1 MHGWVRTSRLLALVE
16 HNNHHAI
23 FVFISS
29 RVPPQTPQDLTVD
42 RALPVDIDFRCEIDT
57 DSKHQDGADVYVNIS
72 SCKLKLLFEMVPGI
86 KTSNFVAEIFRSI
99 EVFTRH
105 RGPLPEYQWLH
116 KYCDTVGTP
125 EDRRTGDSVASSQ
138 KTEPDCIPPGD
149 TLLDLES
156 PEMAVPRQSIAK
168 GATPIAA
175 RESVIRYQ
183 MAMKEHHYTYTQ
195 VLRIF
200 VGTWN
205 VNGQPPTIELSNWL
219 ANDPEPPDIYAI
231 GFQELDL
238 SKEAF
243 LFNDTPREEEW
254 RKAVMNALHP
264 KARYRKVALVRL
276 VGMMLLVFV
285 QEQHAAYVR
294 AVATET
300 VGTGIMGKMGNKG
313 AVGVRFDLH
322 STSVCFVNS
331 HLAAH
336 VEEFERR
343 NQDYHDICSRMSFTR
358 FLPPKSIKDH
368 DQVYWLGDL
377 NYRITDRDA
386 KEVKDFI
393 DEGNFDV
400 VLQYDQLNQQHKLR
414 NVFVGYREGNIS
426 FRPTYKYDPGTDNW
440 DSSQVYWLGDLNYRI
455 TDRDAKE
462 VKDFIDE
469 GNFDVVLQYDQLNQ
483 QHKLRN
489 VFVGYREG
497 NISFRP
503 TYKYDP
509 GTDNWDSSEK
519 NRAPAWCDRIL
530 WRGDGIQQVEYRS
543 HPKLNISDHKAVSS
557 LFDSQIRVID
567 AVKYRKVHEDVMKKL
582 DKLENEFLPQVMVDN
597 TEVIFETVRY
607 LESQTKDLII
617 ANTGQV
623 PVTFEFIKKLDDS
636 SYCKDWLNIEPYA
649 GFIMPGEK
657 SDIKLDV
664 YVDKMSAYK
673 LNSGEDKL
681 YDILVLHLE
690 GGKDIFITVTGTYER
705 SCFGSSIEALVYIS
719 VPIRDIPVGRIVELE
734 NSKEISSS
742 QEPYPIPKEIWFLV
756 DHLYR
761 HGLKQQHLFE
771 QPGLHS
777 ELVAIRN
784 WLDCGSPDP
793 MRILPPYIAPNY
805 WYQMDNTSG
814 VHSVVEALLLLL
826 ESTAEPII
834 PYNLHN
840 VCLAAGSNYLQCKQ
854 VVMQL
859 PEHRKNVF
867 LYLCAFLQETLGH
880 VTENGLDAKTV
891 ATLFGTIFLR
901 DPPRSR
907 AELSSRSRN
916 NQAVTRKKAN
926 FVYHFLVNDQSDLI
940 LGQRES
946 MEQGHERAVRSG
958 GTNGQKVKV
967 TKTLPCEKN
976 RKHNM
981 KREIKDISNTHIM
994 QPLKSSGQGFRL
1006 VPKHSIALIKMRKDK
1021 CLNQQRLGIY

>member
-1 MHGWVRTSRLLALVE
+1 MDQQALVQSKLAMDETVIAVHEASLMHGWVRTSRLLALVE
-16 HNNHHAI
+16 HNNHHAL

-72 SCKLKLLFEMVPGI
+72 ACKLKLLFEMVPGI

-125 EDRRTGDSVASSQ
+125 EDRRTGDSVAPSQ
-138 KTEPDCIPPGD
+138 KTEPDCLPPGD

-414 NVFVGYREGNIS
+414 NVFVGYREGNI
-426 FRPTYKYDPGTDNW
+426 T
-440 DSSQVYWLGDLNYRI
+440 
-455 TDRDAKE
+455 
-462 VKDFIDE
+462 
-469 GNFDVVLQYDQLNQ
+469 
-483 QHKLRN
+483 
-489 VFVGYREG
+489 
-497 NISFRP
+497 FRP

-530 WRGDGIQQVEYRS
+530 WRGDGMQQVEYRS

-597 TEVIFETVRY
+597 TEVIFDTVRY

-793 MRILPPYIAPNY
+793 MPG
-805 WYQMDNTSG
+805 G

-940 LGQRES
+940 LGR
-946 MEQGHERAVRSG
+946 
-958 GTNGQKVKV
+958 
-967 TKTLPCEKN
+967 
-976 RKHNM
+976 
-981 KREIKDISNTHIM
+981 
-994 QPLKSSGQGFRL
+994 
-1006 VPKHSIALIKMRKDK
+1006 
-1021 CLNQQRLGIY
+1021 

>member
-1 MHGWVRTSRLLALVE
+1 MGTLATTFSSPDRDSNLYLPVLISRAQYDKRVLYHEKYFPRRVSHVHEASLMHGWVRTSRLLALVE

-99 EVFTRH
+99 EGQGAALNLVWVTVFTRH

-116 KYCDTVGTP
+116 KYCDIVGTP
-125 EDRRTGDSVASSQ
+125 EDRRTGDSVAPSQ
-138 KTEPDCIPPGD
+138 KTEPDCPPPGD
-149 TLLDLES
+149 TPRDLES

-195 VLRIF
+195 VLRLVAIHHSLTGG
-200 VGTWN
+200 VTIHHSLTGGVTIHHSLTGGVIIHHSLTGGVIIHLSDGRGTWN
-205 VNGQPPTIELSNWL
+205 VNGQPPTIDLSNWL

-393 DEGNFDV
+393 EEGNFDV

-440 DSSQVYWLGDLNYRI
+440 DSR
-455 TDRDAKE
+455 
-462 VKDFIDE
+462 
-469 GNFDVVLQYDQLNQ
+469 
-483 QHKLRN
+483 
-489 VFVGYREG
+489 
-497 NISFRP
+497 
-503 TYKYDP
+503 
-509 GTDNWDSSEK
+509 
-519 NRAPAWCDRIL
+519 
-530 WRGDGIQQVEYRS
+530 
-543 HPKLNISDHKAVSS
+543 
-557 LFDSQIRVID
+557 
-567 AVKYRKVHEDVMKKL
+567 
-582 DKLENEFLPQVMVDN
+582 
-597 TEVIFETVRY
+597 
-607 LESQTKDLII
+607 
-617 ANTGQV
+617 
-623 PVTFEFIKKLDDS
+623 
-636 SYCKDWLNIEPYA
+636 
-649 GFIMPGEK
+649 
-657 SDIKLDV
+657 
-664 YVDKMSAYK
+664 
-673 LNSGEDKL
+673 
-681 YDILVLHLE
+681 
-690 GGKDIFITVTGTYER
+690 
-705 SCFGSSIEALVYIS
+705 
-719 VPIRDIPVGRIVELE
+719 
-734 NSKEISSS
+734 
-742 QEPYPIPKEIWFLV
+742 
-756 DHLYR
+756 
-761 HGLKQQHLFE
+761 
-771 QPGLHS
+771 
-777 ELVAIRN
+777 
-784 WLDCGSPDP
+784 
-793 MRILPPYIAPNY
+793 
-805 WYQMDNTSG
+805 
-814 VHSVVEALLLLL
+814 
-826 ESTAEPII
+826 
-834 PYNLHN
+834 
-840 VCLAAGSNYLQCKQ
+840 
-854 VVMQL
+854 
-859 PEHRKNVF
+859 
-867 LYLCAFLQETLGH
+867 
-880 VTENGLDAKTV
+880 
-891 ATLFGTIFLR
+891 
-901 DPPRSR
+901 
-907 AELSSRSRN
+907 
-916 NQAVTRKKAN
+916 
-926 FVYHFLVNDQSDLI
+926 
-940 LGQRES
+940 
-946 MEQGHERAVRSG
+946 
-958 GTNGQKVKV
+958 
-967 TKTLPCEKN
+967 
-976 RKHNM
+976 
-981 KREIKDISNTHIM
+981 
-994 QPLKSSGQGFRL
+994 
-1006 VPKHSIALIKMRKDK
+1006 
-1021 CLNQQRLGIY
+1021 